1 MSQNFL
7 NKSKAHPGFKEVAN
21 KISAKKGISQ
31 ERASAILAAS
41 TRRAGKSARKA
52 NPRLNRVKKSLSLG
66 DLFETAA
73 MLPRM
78 LSGAHDWNAPRKNS
92 FVMIRINNRKSDLDG
107 RHVILERTE
116 NGTYRIAKRPD
127 SHNEKRD
134 HGDTKHHSHNDR
146 RDHGDTKHRMEKL
159 EKDDDSIED
168 EEIEKGFGLRTK
180 RRTPSRAS
188 SRRFTSLSMT
198 KSLEKLKNAIKNHCA
213 EE

>member
-1 MSQNFL
+1 MNQNFL
-7 NKSKAHPGFKEVAN
+7 NKSKAHPGFKAVAN
-21 KISAKKGISQ
+21 KISAKEGISQ

-78 LSGAHDWNAPRKNS
+78 LNGEHDWDGARKNS
-92 FVMIRINNRKSDLDG
+92 FVMIRINNKKSDLDG

-127 SHNEKRD
+127 SHNHKC
-134 HGDTKHHSHNDR
+134 
-146 RDHGDTKHRMEKL
+146 DHGDTKHRMEKL

-168 EEIEKGFGLRTK
+168 EEIEKGFGLRAK
-180 RRTPSRAS
+180 RRTPSRAA

-198 KSLEKLKNAIKNHCA
+198 KSLEKLKNAIRNHCA